1 MMFRMVKPIVLAFG
15 AIPVIIATLIAI
27 PLLTQPE
34 IPFSAA
40 DPNDRINIEYTKHNL
55 KKVSFGVT
63 ERVGAEKTEI
73 LSINED
79 GDVRFSV
86 TEAGYPQ
93 PEIQSE
99 ISKKQVLKLIAL
111 IKETGFM
118 SIPSESFPVKDTV
131 NEYKKSSVKINLNGA
146 VTQIHWPEQNATD
159 KLIPPII
166 TQVESELEKIV
177 QKIRE

>member
-1 MMFRMVKPIVLAFG
+1 MVKPIVIGFA
-15 AIPVIIATLIAI
+15 AIPAIIALLIAI

-40 DPNDRINIEYTKHNL
+40 DPNDRIEIEYTKHHL

-63 ERVGAEKTEI
+63 ERVGSEKTTI
-73 LSINED
+73 LSIQKD
-79 GDVRFSV
+79 GDVTYTV
-86 TEAGYPQ
+86 TERGYPQ
-93 PEIQSE
+93 PEKKSE
-99 ISKKQVLKLIAL
+99 ISQDDILRLTAL

-118 SIPSESFPVKDTV
+118 AIPSESFPVRSDV
-131 NEYKKSSVKINLNGA
+131 DEYQKSSVKITLNGA

-166 TQVESELEKIV
+166 TRVETELEKIV
-177 QKIRE
+177 QQVSE

>member
-1 MMFRMVKPIVLAFG
+1 MVRPIVIGIA
-15 AIPVIIATLIAI
+15 AIPAIIAILIAI

-40 DPNDRINIEYTKHNL
+40 DPNDRIEIEYTKHHL

-63 ERVGAEKTEI
+63 ERVGSEKTEI
-73 LSINED
+73 LSIRKD
-79 GDVRFSV
+79 GDVTYTV
-86 TEAGYPQ
+86 TERGYPQ
-93 PEIQSE
+93 PDKKSE
-99 ISKKQVLKLIAL
+99 ISQDEVLRLAAL

-118 SIPSESFPVKDTV
+118 EIPSESFPVRDDV
-131 NEYKKSSVKINLNGA
+131 DEYQKSSVKITLNGA

-159 KLIPPII
+159 KFVPPII

-177 QKIRE
+177 RQISE

>member
-1 MMFRMVKPIVLAFG
+1 MMFKMVKPIVLAFG
-15 AIPVIIATLIAI
+15 AIPIIIATLIAI

-40 DPNDRINIEYTKHNL
+40 NPNDRIEIEYTKHDL

-63 ERVGAEKTEI
+63 ERVGAQKTEI
-73 LSINED
+73 LSINEN
-79 GDVRFSV
+79 GDIGFTV

-93 PEIQSE
+93 PEIH
-99 ISKKQVLKLIAL
+99 SKINEKQVLKLIAL

-118 SIPSESFPVKDTV
+118 SIPSESFPVKDDV
-131 NEYKKSSVKINLNGA
+131 DEYHKSSVKINLNGA

-166 TQVESELEKIV
+166 IQVESELEKIV
-177 QKIRE
+177 QQIRE